1 MKTVK
6 FDTKDSYTD
15 YGLYLQPYTI
25 PMPDIKSNYIDIAG
39 ADGTL
44 DLTEVFGRVRFMDRT
59 FTLDLRVFN
68 LDQDFHSTITTFAN
82 AVHGKRVKIT
92 FSDDPG
98 YYYYGRVDVDT
109 VSPLVFVG
117 VVTVFITAAP
127 WKYKTNVTSV
137 TEEVTTSKKIT
148 LTNDRMPTI
157 PTITVDAEMSLAWG
171 TNTVTLSAGTHTV
184 LDLELQQGNT
194 SITVTGTGTITFAYQ
209 EGAL

>member
-25 PMPDIKSNYIDIAG
+25 PMPDIKSNYVDIAG
-39 ADGTL
+39 ADGSL

-59 FTLDLRVFN
+59 FTLDLRAFDV
-68 LDQDFHSTITTFAN
+68 DQDFHSTITTLAN
-82 AVHGKRVKIT
+82 AVHGKKVKIV
-92 FSDDPG
+92 FSDDPN

-117 VVTVFITAAP
+117 VITVFITAEP

-137 TEEVTTSKKIT
+137 TEEVTTSKIIT

-184 LDLELQQGNT
+184 LDLELTQGDT
-194 SITVTGTGTITFAYQ
+194 KITVTGTGTITFSYQ

>member
-59 FTLDLRVFN
+59 FTLDLRAFD
-68 LDQDFHSTITTFAN
+68 LDQDFHSTVTTFAN
-82 AVHGKRVKIT
+82 AVHGKKVKMT
-92 FSDDPG
+92 FSDDPD

-117 VVTVFITAAP
+117 VITVFITAEP

-137 TEEVTTSKKIT
+137 TEEVTTSKIIT

-157 PTITVDAEMSLAWG
+157 PAITVSAEMSLAWG
-171 TNTVTLSAGTHTV
+171 TYTVTLAAGTHTV

-194 SITVTGTGTITFAYQ
+194 SITVTGAGTITFAYQ